1 MPHNEYTIERDSN
14 FISGF
19 GRATRIVTIHDL
31 APPAVRGEWFIL
43 LDGRNPLF
51 DMGSVEVDMHGSG
64 VNHRKLTNLLKNEA
78 DIHISSLLDE
88 HISKT
93 GNPMVLS
100 YQHNWDIIGESELID
115 LWLPGRHKTA
125 FEKIINDTKCD
136 PLKSI
141 LVDVMR
147 YPLLNL

>member
-19 GRATRIVTIHDL
+19 GRATRVVTVHDME
-31 APPAVRGEWFIL
+31 AAKVRGEWYVL

-51 DMGSVEVDMHGSG
+51 DMGNIEVDMRDTG
-64 VNHRKLTNLLKNEA
+64 VNHRKLTNLMKNEA
-78 DIHISSLLDE
+78 DIRISNLLDE
-88 HISKT
+88 HISNT

-100 YQHNWDIIGESELID
+100 YQHNWEIVGESELID
-115 LWLPGRHKTA
+115 LWLPGRHKAA
-125 FEKIINDTKCD
+125 FEQVINNTKCD

-147 YPLLNL
+147 YPPLDL